1 MSRPPPSEDATRMR
15 IRFHF
20 HENPPNLK
28 LTTVGEEE
36 RGGRSESSCTSSLG
50 GGLLM
55 RVPTWR
61 RSASSCA
68 SSLGGSLH
76 PHAHS
81 HLTAV
86 CALPPVTGFFTWK
99 KLEQDVCRRGTWR
112 RLYLSALVHVSSS
125 LFDLT
130 RGATTSLECPSLCI
144 LLLS

>member
-1 MSRPPPSEDATRMR
+1 MSRPPPSEDVHEDSLLPPRSSSPTVVSFRLGGFSWKWKRILMR
-15 IRFHF
+15 
-20 HENPPNLK
+20 
-28 LTTVGEEE
+28 VA
-36 RGGRSESSCTSSLG
+36 SSLG

-55 RVPTWR
+55 RIPTCR

-68 SSLGGSLH
+68 FSLGGSLH

-81 HLTAV
+81 HLTTV
-86 CALPPVTGFFTWK
+86 YALPPVTGFFTWK